1 VRVLCKLVSTKSHTF
16 FRAISIEINDLGV
29 KIANDRELQTRGGDV
44 EYPPFKER
52 RERSLFIFFFLEI
65 NYYYYF
71 DRPLLLL

>member
-1 VRVLCKLVSTKSHTF
+1 MRVLCKLVSTKSHTF

-52 RERSLFIFFFLEI
+52 RERSLFIFFF
-65 NYYYYF
+65 F
-71 DRPLLLL
+71 